1 MQVVLLETRVDRHKE
16 ELVAFLARRLGNPAD
31 AEEMAQD
38 VWVRVARAAPEC
50 PDEASFRGYL
60 FTVARRLLIDHHRR
74 PEKRAKFVAIDGEG
88 AAPLPDVGRGPEDQL
103 RAGQALQVVEATLE
117 DLKPELAEVFRWR
130 TTEDVSFQEI
140 AARQGCGLN
149 TALGRMHRA
158 TKYIAAALARAG
170 ILGNGEEP

>member
-1 MQVVLLETRVDRHKE
+1 MQAALLETRVDRHRE
-16 ELVAFLARRLGNPAD
+16 ELVGFLARRLGNPAD
-31 AEEMAQD
+31 AEELAQE
-38 VWVRVARAAPEC
+38 VWVRVARAAPDC

-74 PEKRAKFVAIDGEG
+74 PHNRAALVGLD
-88 AAPLPDVGRGPEDQL
+88 APLPDHSRSPEGEL
-103 RAGQALQVVEATLE
+103 EAGQVLEVVEAALGG
-117 DLKPELAEVFRWR
+117 LKPELAEVFRWR

-158 TKYIAAALARAG
+158 TKTIAAALARAG
-170 ILGNGEEP
+170 LWKEEP